1 MIPSPVEQKPKVR
14 QEEAMLWVLK
24 YKTWNQASHQ
34 PRLRVYTEWGNCPK
48 HTYPNLTKEGEN
60 LEWFYFKFSHT
71 HTKGPGV
78 PGSIREFF
86 QIFNG
91 KIIQCLSSAVPS
103 RGQKEKLC
111 TSLKFVP
118 VFGDRAP
125 SVCSGWPSTQ
135 GYPPASA
142 SRAGVPGYTTVPR
155 FTSWS

>member
-1 MIPSPVEQKPKVR
+1 
-14 QEEAMLWVLK
+14 MLWVLK
-24 YKTWNQASHQ
+24 YKAWNQASHQ

-91 KIIQCLSSAVPS
+91 KIIRCLSSAVPS

-111 TSLKFVP
+111 TSLKFFP
-118 VFGDRAP
+118 VFGQGPQRVFRLAFNSRLSSCLSLKGWGPRVHHRA
-125 SVCSGWPSTQ
+125 Q
-135 GYPPASA
+135 IY
-142 SRAGVPGYTTVPR
+142 
-155 FTSWS
+155 FMELI